1 MLGYTKADIDNMKYG
16 IDCAIELINPDE
28 NPAIH
33 RYLTEATEF
42 FNELTDGYN

>member
-16 IDCAIELINPDE
+16 IDCAILLINSDE

-33 RYLTEATEF
+33 RYLVEAAEF
-42 FNELTDGYN
+42 FDDIPDSD